1 MAKIRIRH
9 KGSLSK
15 YGFNLHSPE
24 KEQMKAI
31 HEADKHYGKGEVD
44 KKLAALET
52 FNKHRPRER
61 KRIRRLIQSNRR
73 ARNGNRI
80 R

>member
-44 KKLAALET
+44 RKLAALEA
-52 FNKHRPRER
+52 FNKHRPKER
-61 KRIRRLIQSNRR
+61 KRIRALINRNRR
-73 ARNGNRI
+73 
-80 R
+80 

>member
-1 MAKIRIRH
+1 LAKIRIRH

-44 KKLAALET
+44 RKLAALEA

-73 ARNGNRI
+73 SRNGNRSH
-80 R
+80 

>member
-24 KEQMKAI
+24 KDQIKAI
-31 HEADKHYGKGEVD
+31 HKADKAYGKGEVD
-44 KKLAALET
+44 RKLAALEA

>member
-15 YGFNLHSPE
+15 YGFRLHSPE
-24 KEQMKAI
+24 REQMKAI
-31 HEADKHYGKGEVD
+31 HKADKAYGKGEVD

-52 FNKHRPRER
+52 FNKHRPKER
-61 KRIRRLIQSNRR
+61 KRIRALIEKNRR
-73 ARNGNRI
+73 
-80 R
+80 

>member
-15 YGFNLHSPE
+15 YGFSLHAPE
-24 KEQMKAI
+24 REQMKAI
-31 HEADKHYGKGEVD
+31 RKADKHYGKGEVD
-44 KKLAALET
+44 RKLTALEA

-61 KRIRRLIQSNRR
+61 KRIRSLIERNRR
-73 ARNGNRI
+73 
-80 R
+80 

>member
-15 YGFNLHSPE
+15 YGFSLHSPE

-31 HEADKHYGKGEVD
+31 HKADKAYGKGEVD
-44 KKLAALET
+44 RKLAALEA

-73 ARNGNRI
+73 SRNGNRI

>member
-1 MAKIRIRH
+1 MAKIRH

-15 YGFNLHSPE
+15 YGFSLHAPE

-31 HEADKHYGKGEVD
+31 HKADRAYGKGEVD
-44 KKLAALET
+44 KKLAALEV

-61 KRIRRLIQSNRR
+61 KRIRSLIERNRR
-73 ARNGNRI
+73 
-80 R
+80 

>member
-15 YGFNLHSPE
+15 YGFSLHAPE

-31 HEADKHYGKGEVD
+31 HKADKHYGKGEVD
-44 KKLAALET
+44 RKLAALEA

>member
-1 MAKIRIRH
+1 LAKIRIRH

-24 KEQMKAI
+24 KEQMAI

-44 KKLAALET
+44 RKLAALEA

-73 ARNGNRI
+73 SRNGNRI

>member
-15 YGFNLHSPE
+15 YGFNTTESE
-24 KEQMKAI
+24 KKQMEGI
-31 HEADKHYGKGEVD
+31 HRADKAYGKGEVN

-52 FNKHRPRER
+52 FDKHRPTER
-61 KRIRRLIQSNRR
+61 KRIKRIIK
-73 ARNGNRI
+73 RNKR
-80 R
+80 

>member
-15 YGFNLHSPE
+15 YGFSLHTPE

-31 HEADKHYGKGEVD
+31 HKADKQYGKGEVD
-44 KKLAALET
+44 KKLAALEV

-61 KRIRRLIQSNRR
+61 KHIRELIHRNRR
-73 ARNGNRI
+73 
-80 R
+80 

>member
-1 MAKIRIRH
+1 MAKIKIRH

-15 YGFNLHSPE
+15 YGFSLHSPE

-31 HEADKHYGKGEVD
+31 HKADKQYGRGEVD
-44 KKLAALET
+44 RKLAALEA

-61 KRIRRLIQSNRR
+61 KRIRSLIERNRR
-73 ARNGNRI
+73 
-80 R
+80 